1 MDDDIARAQRGE
13 MEAFE
18 RLYRA
23 QVGRVNALCV
33 RLTGGGQGAEEL
45 LQDAFVRI
53 WEKLPSFRGE
63 SAFNTWVHRL
73 TVNVFLLS
81 RRAEFRREARVMGAE
96 DPEAMGIDQARGFVR
111 DDPDARMDLER
122 AIARLP
128 AGARA
133 AFVLHD
139 VEGYKHE
146 EIAEMQGVAAATV
159 RAQLHRARKL
169 LIEELDR

>member
-18 RLYRA
+18 RLYRS
-23 QVGRVNALCV
+23 QVGRVNALCL
-33 RLTGGGQGAEEL
+33 RLTGGQGAEEL
-45 LQDAFVRI
+45 LQDVFVRV

-73 TVNVFLLS
+73 AVNVFLLS
-81 RRAEFRREARVMGAE
+81 RRGDLRREARVVGAE
-96 DPEAMGIDQARGFVR
+96 DPEALGIDQARGFVD

-128 AGARA
+128 AGARGIRTARCRGIQARGDRRDAGRRRRHSACTA
-133 AFVLHD
+133 AP
-139 VEGYKHE
+139 GP
-146 EIAEMQGVAAATV
+146 QAA
-159 RAQLHRARKL
+159 H
-169 LIEELDR
+169 

>member
-1 MDDDIARAQRGE
+1 MDDDITRAQRGE

-33 RLTGGGQGAEEL
+33 RLTGGQGAEEL
-45 LQDAFVRI
+45 LQDVFVRI
-53 WEKLPSFRGE
+53 WEKLPAFRGE
-63 SAFNTWVHRL
+63 STFNTWVHRL
-73 TVNVFLLS
+73 AVNVFLLS
-81 RRAEFRREARVMGAE
+81 RRTDLRREARVMGTE
-96 DPEAMGIDQARGFVR
+96 DPEATETGQAGGFVR

-139 VEGYKHE
+139 VEGYRHE
-146 EIAEMQGVAAATV
+146 EIAAMQGVAAATV